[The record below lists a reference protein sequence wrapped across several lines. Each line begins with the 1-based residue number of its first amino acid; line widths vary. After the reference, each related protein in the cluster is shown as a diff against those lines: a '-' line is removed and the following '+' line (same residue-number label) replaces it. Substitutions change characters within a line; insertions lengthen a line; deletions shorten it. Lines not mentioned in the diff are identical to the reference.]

1 MKKETIEKK
10 DRRLKEEI
18 EIDIFDMPDDLVNQE
33 DKKVRDYRIKTERNM
48 TEALRLLQE
57 DIRKKEGRLMRV
69 VIVGFGVLLLVG
81 IVFFINHSTM

>member
-81 IVFFINHSTM
+81 IVFFIKHSTM

>member
-18 EIDIFDMPDDLVNQE
+18 EIDIFDMPDDLVN
-33 DKKVRDYRIKTERNM
+33 RIKTERNM

-81 IVFFINHSTM
+81 IVFFIKHSTM